1 MREIDSYSMEAQKAF
16 DAAINILAVEYLIK
30 TSNREEYG
38 RLGDVLNTLNNY
50 ELERLYVD
58 LSVNMHVNNL
68 GEMITHDDY
77 NFQKEL
83 LFLFLDEKLEPAPL
97 RRRRIKTFLKKG

>member
-1 MREIDSYSMEAQKAF
+1 MREIYSYSVEAQKAY
-16 DAAINILAVEYLIK
+16 DTAINILAVEYLIK
-30 TSNREEYG
+30 TSNHEEYG
-38 RLGDVLNTLNNY
+38 RLGEVLTMLSDY

-58 LSVNMHVNNL
+58 LSLNMHVNNL

-77 NFQKEL
+77 GFQKEL

-97 RRRRIKTFLKKG
+97 RRQRIKTFLKKG